1 MACNIAKAE
10 GYSGTSHR
18 VIPGD
23 FTANG
28 KPLITSYET
37 DNGITLVK
45 FYDSNLNV
53 SKTLSINLPSYLY
66 NYDTEY
72 ATVVP
77 IGAIAGSKRLRDYSD
92 TYGWIYPGWLNNK
105 IDVSSITTSDEFV
118 TAITNAYEEYYEE
131 YEDYYYHDEGGW
143 IGFIDEEGRISAKKA
158 SDYYAYFEFS
168 HFGTTYP
175 ERYYTISDGAIWL
188 CEIDYDYDYPSD
200 NLTWRKSAD
209 HSSIRHKSLGDFLYI
224 NYDESGRTY
233 GDSGYGIHLS
243 QTLFND
249 DNKWEYLMPVLEEY
263 EEYSK
268 PSYYSWKEDGLEL
281 ERYYTHDAR
290 IICYN
295 VVSEDGTVVT
305 SIKPVH
311 SDATKFEIY
320 QMWKLDGHLYLNTVE
335 WGQDSNGESW
345 RYDTLYIFDNATSS
359 VKEVST
365 VKARPQMAR
374 VQGNAICVNL
384 DEADTDSDLMLSNM
398 SGQVLGQ
405 QHVAAGQTRTQLNVA
420 QLPKGV
426 YNLTLR
432 RHGQVLN
439 NQKLMVK

>member
-37 DNGITLVK
+37 DRDNGITLVK

-66 NYDTEY
+66 NSYTEY

-77 IGAIAGSKRLRDYSD
+77 IGVIAGSKRLRDYSNTD
-92 TYGWIYPGWLNNK
+92 GWINPEWLNNK

-118 TAITNAYEEYYEE
+118 TAITNAYEENEFY
-131 YEDYYYHDEGGW
+131 DESVW

-158 SDYYAYFEFS
+158 IYAYYDYYDYFDFS

-200 NLTWRKSAD
+200 NSTWGKRAD
-209 HSSIRHKSLGDFLYI
+209 NSFISHESLGSFMYI

-263 EEYSK
+263 EEYSI
-268 PSYYSWKEDGLEL
+268 PYYSWKEDSLEL
-281 ERYYTHDAR
+281 ERRYTHTAR
-290 IICYN
+290 IIYYN

-320 QMWKLDGHLYLNTVE
+320 QMWKLDGHLYLNTCE

-405 QHVAAGQTRTQLNVA
+405 LHVAAGQTQTQMNAA

>member
-10 GYSGTSHR
+10 YSGTSHS

-105 IDVSSITTSDEFV
+105 IDVSSITTSEEFV

-131 YEDYYYHDEGGW
+131 YEDYYYHYEGGW

-158 SDYYAYFEFS
+158 ISDYSVYFDFS
-168 HFGTTYP
+168 HFGTTYFQ
-175 ERYYTISDGAIWL
+175 RYYTISDGAIWL

-200 NLTWRKSAD
+200 NLTWGRSAD
-209 HSSIRHKSLGDFLYI
+209 NSSIRHESLGSFMYI

-233 GDSGYGIHLS
+233 GDSGYDIHLS

-263 EEYSK
+263 EKYSI
-268 PSYYSWKEDGLEL
+268 PSYSWKEDCLEL
-281 ERYYTHDAR
+281 RRDYTHTAR
-290 IICYN
+290 IIGYN

-311 SDATKFEIY
+311 SDATEFEIY

-345 RYDTLYIFDNATSS
+345 TYYTLYIFDNATSS

-405 QHVAAGQTRTQLNVA
+405 LHVAAGQTRTQMNAA